1 MTSVLLFHPPL
12 LLESG
17 GEDPAKNFPITLR
30 VLSSKCDKTEL
41 YRLRYRAFLT
51 AGWIK
56 EDAKGEFVDQYDH
69 IASSFS
75 IGAFHNDKCIGS
87 LRLAFGG
94 AGALPKSMPCE
105 VPFGDEILSLAASGH
120 RRFIE
125 FSRMAVEPELTNN
138 SFRTT
143 LYGSLVRAGFISSYA
158 GGADMALI
166 AVHEKFSPFYQRMC
180 GFRVLGASQS
190 YADIREPTHLL
201 GREMNALDDHR
212 RQRNTFFEFSRDEV
226 ESARCVLSAA
236 QCVAAA

>member
-17 GEDPAKNFPITLR
+17 GQDPAKNFPITLR
-30 VLSSKCDKTEL
+30 VFSSNCDKSDL
-41 YRLRYRAFLT
+41 YRLRYRAFRA
-51 AGWIK
+51 AGWID
-56 EDAKGEFVDQYDH
+56 EDETGEFVDQYDQL
-69 IASSFS
+69 ASSFS
-75 IGAFHNDKCIGS
+75 IGAFHNDGCIGS

-94 AGALPKSMPCE
+94 PDAPPMSMPCE
-105 VPFGDEILSLAASGH
+105 TPFGSVIASLAQSGH
-120 RRFIE
+120 RRLIE
-125 FSRMAVEPELTNN
+125 FSRMAVEPALTNN

-143 LYGSLVRAGFISSYA
+143 LYGSLVRAGFISSCA

-180 GFRVLGASQS
+180 GFRVLGQSQS

-201 GREMNALDDHR
+201 GREMNALDDRR
-212 RQRNTFFEFSRDEV
+212 RQRNTFFDFSDDEI
-226 ESARCVLSAA
+226 ESARSVLIAA